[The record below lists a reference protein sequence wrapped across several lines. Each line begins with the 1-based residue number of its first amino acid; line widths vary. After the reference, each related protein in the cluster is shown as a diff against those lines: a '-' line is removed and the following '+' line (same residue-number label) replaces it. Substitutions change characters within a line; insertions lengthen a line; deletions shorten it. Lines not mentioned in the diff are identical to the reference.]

1 MKLSFWRKTA
11 AVLMAALL
19 ALSTPVLALSETLEA
34 AATAEPTAAPAAT
47 VTPVVTEA
55 PVETEATTAPEAT
68 TVPEA
73 TETAIVTEDP
83 AAMETPVAA
92 VAPAVVNAPMAE
104 TTPVPTP
111 PIPRAGNLASEQLVF
126 HCTTDETHADQ
137 VSNGGSYYKYDTGS
151 MTYDEARGVW
161 TATMK
166 VTNIQ
171 TLLTFGRICP
181 DKVWGKKHYH
191 TDENGN
197 TVRMATVTVVWNA
210 ETSKWEP
217 EGGAYVIN
225 VWCPTKP
232 SKPTLPTDNYLGST
246 RAITV
251 KDSSNPASEKLTYFR
266 YLKTGTYSFGEVTK
280 DEQGTFWC
288 DLTITDLDYYVQEFN
303 TAKNVSY
310 KIDPTANNSV
320 FVYKFKYI
328 GSSDYKQD
336 GSGWTLDASS
346 YDVSKGETSKTGK
359 VLYVTSLYTVTYT
372 DGVNGTAFANQ
383 SYDVKPGSATPAFE
397 GEPTRANYTF
407 AGWQPEV
414 AETVTADVTYTA
426 QWKLAQPAT
435 PSGSNSIKELFKFH
449 CVTTP
454 DEHADQTYNWFGSFV
469 KYNGDMAWDET
480 RGVYTATAKITNVQ
494 TMLSSGVKSPEKVW
508 GCTHYHTDADGKKVM
523 TATIKLVW
531 DPNADGLNAAGTQ
544 THGLWLPD
552 GEQLVNVWH
561 ATQPSAPTIAGLTPR
576 SMGSTVAIRVKDSN
590 GKLNDV
596 VTYFRTLPYCP
607 AGTYAFGPM
616 TKDENGD
623 FWCDLTISNLDYF
636 VSDFNGRN
644 NVSYKIDT
652 AKTTTTFV
660 YKLKYVGDKV
670 NYKQD
675 GTGWT
680 VDSSSWTNGETQ
692 KISKIL
698 YVAKPCTIT
707 YTDGV
712 NGTAFADQVYTD
724 VLEGSATP
732 AFVGKPTREGYVFTG
747 WDPEVAQTVNGDATY
762 TAKWGEDK
770 NGNGFPDDL
779 EDKFIVTYTDGVNG
793 EAFEDQVYSDLLS
806 GLDTPAFQGD
816 TPARKGY
823 VFMGWNPAVTD
834 KVSESVIY
842 TAQWELDENNNGIP
856 DKEEERYSVTY
867 TDGVNGEAF
876 ADQVYSDLLEGLNT
890 PEFNGTPER
899 KGYVFAGWEPE
910 VAKTVSGN
918 ATYTAKW
925 DEDKNNNGKPDKDE
939 TTYTVIYTD
948 GVADE
953 EVFADQKTEGL
964 LEGLD
969 TPAFNGTPE
978 RKGYVFAGW
987 QPEVAKTVSGNAT
1000 YTALWT
1006 ADKNGNGIPDD
1017 QEEHFTVTYT
1027 DGTKKHTAFADQVF
1041 TGLVKGEATPSF
1053 DGKPTRK
1060 GYKFLGWKP
1069 EVEQTVSGN
1078 ATYIAQWAKIE
1089 AADEDEVPKTGDT
1102 TASSMATM
1110 LMSLACMG
1118 LAVMLLLARSKAQKN
1133 R

>member
-11 AVLMAALL
+11 AVLMAVLL

-232 SKPTLPTDNYLGST
+232 SKPTLPTNSTGST

-372 DGVNGTAFANQ
+372 DGV
-383 SYDVKPGSATPAFE
+383 S
-397 GEPTRANYTF
+397 
-407 AGWQPEV
+407 
-414 AETVTADVTYTA
+414 
-426 QWKLAQPAT
+426 
-435 PSGSNSIKELFKFH
+435 
-449 CVTTP
+449 
-454 DEHADQTYNWFGSFV
+454 
-469 KYNGDMAWDET
+469 
-480 RGVYTATAKITNVQ
+480 
-494 TMLSSGVKSPEKVW
+494 
-508 GCTHYHTDADGKKVM
+508 
-523 TATIKLVW
+523 
-531 DPNADGLNAAGTQ
+531 
-544 THGLWLPD
+544 
-552 GEQLVNVWH
+552 
-561 ATQPSAPTIAGLTPR
+561 
-576 SMGSTVAIRVKDSN
+576 
-590 GKLNDV
+590 
-596 VTYFRTLPYCP
+596 
-607 AGTYAFGPM
+607 
-616 TKDENGD
+616 
-623 FWCDLTISNLDYF
+623 
-636 VSDFNGRN
+636 
-644 NVSYKIDT
+644 
-652 AKTTTTFV
+652 
-660 YKLKYVGDKV
+660 
-670 NYKQD
+670 
-675 GTGWT
+675 
-680 VDSSSWTNGETQ
+680 
-692 KISKIL
+692 
-698 YVAKPCTIT
+698 
-707 YTDGV
+707 
-712 NGTAFADQVYTD
+712 
-724 VLEGSATP
+724 
-732 AFVGKPTREGYVFTG
+732 
-747 WDPEVAQTVNGDATY
+747 
-762 TAKWGEDK
+762 
-770 NGNGFPDDL
+770 
-779 EDKFIVTYTDGVNG
+779 G

-806 GLDTPAFQGD
+806 GLDTPAFNG
-816 TPARKGY
+816 TPARKDY

-834 KVSESVIY
+834 KVTESVIY
-842 TAQWELDENNNGIP
+842 TAQWELDENGNGIP

-867 TDGVNGEAF
+867 TDGVSGEAF
-876 ADQVYSDLLEGLNT
+876 EDQVYSDLLEGLNT
-890 PEFNGTPER
+890 PEFNGTPEC
-899 KGYVFAGWEPE
+899 KGYVFAGWQPE

-939 TTYTVIYTD
+939 QTYTVIYTD

-1006 ADKNGNGIPDD
+1006 ADKNGNGVPDD

-1069 EVEQTVSGN
+1069 EVAKTVSGN
-1078 ATYIAQWAKIE
+1078 ATYTAKWAKIE

-1102 TASSMATM
+1102 AASSMATM
-1110 LMSLACMG
+1110 LTSLACMG

>member
-73 TETAIVTEDP
+73 TE
-83 AAMETPVAA
+83 AAETPV
-92 VAPAVVNAPMAE
+92 PE
-104 TTPVPTP
+104 TTNASQEVPAKAA
-111 PIPRAGNLASEQLVF
+111 PIELLPIDGDVSINAKKPSKLQKTIVDKMEIRAYAMGSEKYGSEMSSCSPSVKAKGVSYEIGAVEGSAEEGWYTTVTF
-126 HCTTDETHADQ
+126 HFRSGDAFELKARDNFNTLYPWSDKLNGDWSYHFTEEWPADQ
-137 VSNGGSYYKYDTGS
+137 VLTLYRVNNKWCVKSKDGSYSDNLKS
-151 MTYDEARGVW
+151 
-161 TATMK
+161 
-166 VTNIQ
+166 NINNYIHIY
-171 TLLTFGRICP
+171 LAVP
-181 DKVWGKKHYH
+181 
-191 TDENGN
+191 
-197 TVRMATVTVVWNA
+197 AAA
-210 ETSKWEP
+210 E
-217 EGGAYVIN
+217 
-225 VWCPTKP
+225 
-232 SKPTLPTDNYLGST
+232 
-246 RAITV
+246 
-251 KDSSNPASEKLTYFR
+251 
-266 YLKTGTYSFGEVTK
+266 
-280 DEQGTFWC
+280 
-288 DLTITDLDYYVQEFN
+288 
-303 TAKNVSY
+303 
-310 KIDPTANNSV
+310 
-320 FVYKFKYI
+320 
-328 GSSDYKQD
+328 
-336 GSGWTLDASS
+336 
-346 YDVSKGETSKTGK
+346 
-359 VLYVTSLYTVTYT
+359 YTVTYT
-372 DGVNGTAFANQ
+372 DGVNGAVFADQ
-383 SYDVKPGSATPAFE
+383 TYTVKEGDPTPAFV
-397 GEPTRANYTF
+397 GEPTRKGYAFT
-407 AGWQPEV
+407 GWQPEV
-414 AETVTADVTYTA
+414 AATVTDNATYTA
-426 QWKLAQPAT
+426 QWIAEPAV
-435 PSGSNSIKELFKFH
+435 PSGSNSIIELFKFH
-449 CVTTP
+449 CTTMP
-454 DEHADQTYNWFGSFV
+454 EDHADQPYNWFGTHV
-469 KYNGDMAWDET
+469 KYNGDMKWDNT
-480 RGVYTATAKITNVQ
+480 RGVFTATAKITNVQ
-494 TMLSSGVKSPEKVW
+494 TLLFYGTHSPEKVW
-508 GCTHYHTDADGKKVM
+508 KHKHYHTDATGKDVR
-523 TATIKLVW
+523 TATINLVW

-552 GEQLVNVWH
+552 GEQLVNVWCYT
-561 ATQPSAPTIAGLTPR
+561 APAAPDPSKISTKVLRVEESESARNNTIYY
-576 SMGSTVAIRVKDSN
+576 VKN
-590 GKLNDV
+590 LI
-596 VTYFRTLPYCP
+596 P
-607 AGTYAFGPM
+607 GTYTLTELP
-616 TKDENGD
+616 KDANGT
-623 FWCDLTISNLDYF
+623 FWYDLTITDLTPYVDAFQTKYSPDKSKVYELDTEKNLATY
-636 VSDFNGRN
+636 
-644 NVSYKIDT
+644 SYKLS
-652 AKTTTTFV
+652 
-660 YKLKYVGDKV
+660 YKATGTVVD
-670 NYKQD
+670 YKQD
-675 GTGWT
+675 GSGWT
-680 VDSSSWTNGETQ
+680 VDASSWNNNKEQWNG
-692 KISKIL
+692 KYL
-698 YVAKPCTIT
+698 YVTAAGFSSVT

-712 NGTAFADQVYTD
+712 DGSIFADQVYAKVKNGT
-724 VLEGSATP
+724 ATP
-732 AFVGKPTREGYVFTG
+732 AFNGDLTREGYVFTG
-747 WDPEVAQTVNGDATY
+747 WDPEVAATVNGDATY

-779 EDKFIVTYTDGVNG
+779 EDKFIVTYTDGVSG

-806 GLDTPAFQGD
+806 GLDTPAFNG

-842 TAQWELDENNNGIP
+842 TAQWELDENSNGIP
-856 DKEEERYSVTY
+856 DKEEEHYSVTY
-867 TDGVNGEAF
+867 TDGVSGEAF
-876 ADQVYSDLLEGLNT
+876 EDQVYSDLLEGLNT

-899 KGYVFAGWEPE
+899 KGYVFAGWQPE

-939 TTYTVIYTD
+939 KTYTVIYTD

-987 QPEVAKTVSGNAT
+987 QPEVAKTVSGDAT

-1006 ADKNGNGIPDD
+1006 ADKNGNGVPDD

-1078 ATYIAQWAKIE
+1078 ATYTAQWSKIE
-1089 AADEDEVPKTGDT
+1089 STDEDDVPKTGDT

-1110 LMSLACMG
+1110 LTSLACMG

>member
-19 ALSTPVLALSETLEA
+19 ALSTPVLALSETVEA
-34 AATAEPTAAPAAT
+34 AATAETTAAPAAT
-47 VTPVVTEA
+47 ETPVVTKA

-68 TVPEA
+68 EAAETTVPETTNA
-73 TETAIVTEDP
+73 SQE
-83 AAMETPVAA
+83 
-92 VAPAVVNAPMAE
+92 APAKAAPIELLPIDGDVSINARKPSKLQKTNVDKMQIRAFAMGSE
-104 TTPVPTP
+104 KYGSEMSSCSPSVKAKGVSYEIGAVEGSEEEGWYTTVT
-111 PIPRAGNLASEQLVF
+111 F
-126 HCTTDETHADQ
+126 HFKSGDAFELKARDNFNTLYPWSDKLNGDWAYHFTDEHPADQ
-137 VSNGGSYYKYDTGS
+137 V
-151 MTYDEARGVW
+151 
-161 TATMK
+161 
-166 VTNIQ
+166 
-171 TLLTFGRICP
+171 LTFGWVNNSWKAKYP
-181 DKVWGKKHYH
+181 DGHY
-191 TDENGN
+191 
-197 TVRMATVTVVWNA
+197 
-210 ETSKWEP
+210 
-217 EGGAYVIN
+217 
-225 VWCPTKP
+225 
-232 SKPTLPTDNYLGST
+232 
-246 RAITV
+246 
-251 KDSSNPASEKLTYFR
+251 SNNIISE
-266 YLKTGTYSFGEVTK
+266 
-280 DEQGTFWC
+280 
-288 DLTITDLDYYVQEFN
+288 
-303 TAKNVSY
+303 
-310 KIDPTANNSV
+310 TANIIY
-320 FVYKFKYI
+320 VY
-328 GSSDYKQD
+328 
-336 GSGWTLDASS
+336 L
-346 YDVSKGETSKTGK
+346 
-359 VLYVTSLYTVTYT
+359 SLPAAAEYTVTYT
-372 DGVNGTAFANQ
+372 DGANGAVFADQ
-383 SYDVKPGSATPAFE
+383 SYTVKEGDATPAFN
-397 GEPTRANYTF
+397 GEPTREGYTF
-407 AGWQPEV
+407 VGWQPEV
-414 AETVTADVTYTA
+414 AATVTANATYTA

-531 DPNADGLNAAGTQ
+531 DPSADGLNAAGTQ

-561 ATQPSAPTIAGLTPR
+561 ATQPSAPTIPGLTPR

-770 NGNGFPDDL
+770 NDNGLPDDL

-806 GLDTPAFQGD
+806 GLDTPAFNG

-823 VFMGWNPAVTD
+823 VFRGWNPAVTD

-842 TAQWELDENNNGIP
+842 TAQWEQDENNNGIP

-867 TDGVNGEAF
+867 TDGVSGEAF
-876 ADQVYSDLLEGLNT
+876 EDQVYSDLLEGLNT
-890 PEFNGTPER
+890 PAFNGTPER

-910 VAKTVSGN
+910 VAQTVSGN

-939 TTYTVIYTD
+939 KTYTVIYTD

-987 QPEVAKTVSGNAT
+987 QPEVAKTVSGDAT

-1006 ADKNGNGIPDD
+1006 ADKNGNGVPDD

-1027 DGTKKHTAFADQVF
+1027 DGAKKHTAFADQVF

-1078 ATYIAQWAKIE
+1078 ATYTAQWSKIE
-1089 AADEDEVPKTGDT
+1089 STDEDEVPKTGDT

>member
-47 VTPVVTEA
+47 ETPVVTEA
-55 PVETEATTAPEAT
+55 PVETEATAAPEAT

-73 TETAIVTEDP
+73 TE
-83 AAMETPVAA
+83 AAETPV
-92 VAPAVVNAPMAE
+92 PE
-104 TTPVPTP
+104 TTNASQEVPAKAA
-111 PIPRAGNLASEQLVF
+111 PIELLPIDGDVSINAKKPSKLQKTIVDKMEIRAYAMGSEKYGSEMSSCSPSVKAKGVSYEIGAVEGSAEEGWYTTVTF
-126 HCTTDETHADQ
+126 HFRSGDAFELKARDNFNTLYPWSDKLNGDWSYHFTEEWPADQ
-137 VSNGGSYYKYDTGS
+137 VLTLYRVNNKWCVKSKDGSYSDNLKS
-151 MTYDEARGVW
+151 
-161 TATMK
+161 
-166 VTNIQ
+166 NINNYIHIY
-171 TLLTFGRICP
+171 LAVP
-181 DKVWGKKHYH
+181 
-191 TDENGN
+191 
-197 TVRMATVTVVWNA
+197 AAA
-210 ETSKWEP
+210 E
-217 EGGAYVIN
+217 
-225 VWCPTKP
+225 
-232 SKPTLPTDNYLGST
+232 
-246 RAITV
+246 
-251 KDSSNPASEKLTYFR
+251 
-266 YLKTGTYSFGEVTK
+266 
-280 DEQGTFWC
+280 
-288 DLTITDLDYYVQEFN
+288 
-303 TAKNVSY
+303 
-310 KIDPTANNSV
+310 
-320 FVYKFKYI
+320 
-328 GSSDYKQD
+328 
-336 GSGWTLDASS
+336 
-346 YDVSKGETSKTGK
+346 
-359 VLYVTSLYTVTYT
+359 YTVTYT
-372 DGVNGTAFANQ
+372 DGVNGAVFADQ
-383 SYDVKPGSATPAFE
+383 TYTVKEGDPTPAFV
-397 GEPTRANYTF
+397 GEPTRKGYAFT
-407 AGWQPEV
+407 GWQPEV
-414 AETVTADVTYTA
+414 AVTVTDNATYTA

-561 ATQPSAPTIAGLTPR
+561 ATQPSAPTIPGLTPR

-747 WDPEVAQTVNGDATY
+747 WDPEVAATVNGDATY

-779 EDKFIVTYTDGVNG
+779 EDKFIVTYTDGVSG

-806 GLDTPAFQGD
+806 GLDTPAFNG

-842 TAQWELDENNNGIP
+842 TAQWELDENSNGIP
-856 DKEEERYSVTY
+856 DKEEEHYSVTY
-867 TDGVNGEAF
+867 TDGVSGEAF
-876 ADQVYSDLLEGLNT
+876 EDQVYSDLLEGLNT

-899 KGYVFAGWEPE
+899 KGYVFAGWQPE

-939 TTYTVIYTD
+939 KTYTVIYTD

-987 QPEVAKTVSGNAT
+987 KPEVAKTVSGNAT

-1006 ADKNGNGIPDD
+1006 ADKNGNGVPDD

-1027 DGTKKHTAFADQVF
+1027 DGAKKHTVFADQVF

-1078 ATYIAQWAKIE
+1078 ATYTAQWSKIE
-1089 AADEDEVPKTGDT
+1089 STDEDDVPKTGDT

-1110 LMSLACMG
+1110 LTSLACMG

>member
-73 TETAIVTEDP
+73 TE
-83 AAMETPVAA
+83 AAETPV
-92 VAPAVVNAPMAE
+92 PE
-104 TTPVPTP
+104 TTNASQEVPAKAA
-111 PIPRAGNLASEQLVF
+111 PIELLPIDGDVSINAKKPSKLQKTIVDKMEIRAYAMGSEKYGSEMSSCSPSVKAKGVSYEIGAVEGSAEEGWYTTVTF
-126 HCTTDETHADQ
+126 HFRSGDAFELKARDNFNTLYPWSDKLNGDWSYHFTEEWPADQ
-137 VSNGGSYYKYDTGS
+137 VLTLYRVNNKWCVKSKDGSYSDNLKS
-151 MTYDEARGVW
+151 
-161 TATMK
+161 
-166 VTNIQ
+166 NINNYIHIY
-171 TLLTFGRICP
+171 LAVP
-181 DKVWGKKHYH
+181 
-191 TDENGN
+191 
-197 TVRMATVTVVWNA
+197 AAA
-210 ETSKWEP
+210 E
-217 EGGAYVIN
+217 
-225 VWCPTKP
+225 
-232 SKPTLPTDNYLGST
+232 
-246 RAITV
+246 
-251 KDSSNPASEKLTYFR
+251 
-266 YLKTGTYSFGEVTK
+266 
-280 DEQGTFWC
+280 
-288 DLTITDLDYYVQEFN
+288 
-303 TAKNVSY
+303 
-310 KIDPTANNSV
+310 
-320 FVYKFKYI
+320 
-328 GSSDYKQD
+328 
-336 GSGWTLDASS
+336 
-346 YDVSKGETSKTGK
+346 
-359 VLYVTSLYTVTYT
+359 YTVTYT
-372 DGVNGTAFANQ
+372 DGVNGAVFADQ
-383 SYDVKPGSATPAFE
+383 TYTVKEGDPTPAFV
-397 GEPTRANYTF
+397 GEPTRKGYAFT
-407 AGWQPEV
+407 GWQPEV
-414 AETVTADVTYTA
+414 AATVTDNATYTA
-426 QWKLAQPAT
+426 QWIAEPAV
-435 PSGSNSIKELFKFH
+435 PSGSNSIIELFKFH
-449 CVTTP
+449 CTTMP
-454 DEHADQTYNWFGSFV
+454 EDHADQPYNWFGTHV
-469 KYNGDMAWDET
+469 KYNGDMKWDNT
-480 RGVYTATAKITNVQ
+480 RGVFTATAKITNVQ
-494 TMLSSGVKSPEKVW
+494 TLLFYGTHSPEKVW
-508 GCTHYHTDADGKKVM
+508 KHKHYHTDATGKDVR
-523 TATIKLVW
+523 TATINLVW

-552 GEQLVNVWH
+552 GEQLVNVWCYT
-561 ATQPSAPTIAGLTPR
+561 APAAPDPSKISTKVLRVEESESARNNTIYY
-576 SMGSTVAIRVKDSN
+576 VKN
-590 GKLNDV
+590 LI
-596 VTYFRTLPYCP
+596 P
-607 AGTYAFGPM
+607 GTYTLTELP
-616 TKDENGD
+616 KDANGT
-623 FWCDLTISNLDYF
+623 FWYDLTITDLTPYVDAFQTKYSPDKSKVYELDTEKNLATY
-636 VSDFNGRN
+636 
-644 NVSYKIDT
+644 SYKLS
-652 AKTTTTFV
+652 
-660 YKLKYVGDKV
+660 YKATGTVVD
-670 NYKQD
+670 YKQD
-675 GTGWT
+675 GSGWT
-680 VDSSSWTNGETQ
+680 VDASSWNNNKEQWNG
-692 KISKIL
+692 KYL
-698 YVAKPCTIT
+698 YVTAAGFSSVT

-712 NGTAFADQVYTD
+712 DGSIFADQVYAKVKNGT
-724 VLEGSATP
+724 ATP
-732 AFVGKPTREGYVFTG
+732 AFNGDLTREGYVFTG
-747 WDPEVAQTVNGDATY
+747 WDPEVAATVNGDATY

-779 EDKFIVTYTDGVNG
+779 EDKFIVTYTDGVSG

-806 GLDTPAFQGD
+806 GLDTPAFNG

-842 TAQWELDENNNGIP
+842 TAQWELDENSNGIP
-856 DKEEERYSVTY
+856 DKEEEHYSVTY
-867 TDGVNGEAF
+867 TDGVSGEAF
-876 ADQVYSDLLEGLNT
+876 EDQVYSDLLEGLNT

-899 KGYVFAGWEPE
+899 KGYVFAGWQPE

-939 TTYTVIYTD
+939 KTYTVIYTD

-987 QPEVAKTVSGNAT
+987 KPEVAKTVSGNAT

-1006 ADKNGNGIPDD
+1006 ADKNGNGVPDD

-1078 ATYIAQWAKIE
+1078 ATYTAQWSKIE
-1089 AADEDEVPKTGDT
+1089 STDEDDVPKTGDT

-1110 LMSLACMG
+1110 LTSLACMG

>member
-232 SKPTLPTDNYLGST
+232 SKPTLPTNSTGST

-383 SYDVKPGSATPAFE
+383 SYDVKPGSATPAFV
-397 GEPTRANYTF
+397 GE
-407 AGWQPEV
+407 
-414 AETVTADVTYTA
+414 
-426 QWKLAQPAT
+426 
-435 PSGSNSIKELFKFH
+435 
-449 CVTTP
+449 
-454 DEHADQTYNWFGSFV
+454 
-469 KYNGDMAWDET
+469 
-480 RGVYTATAKITNVQ
+480 
-494 TMLSSGVKSPEKVW
+494 
-508 GCTHYHTDADGKKVM
+508 
-523 TATIKLVW
+523 
-531 DPNADGLNAAGTQ
+531 
-544 THGLWLPD
+544 
-552 GEQLVNVWH
+552 
-561 ATQPSAPTIAGLTPR
+561 
-576 SMGSTVAIRVKDSN
+576 
-590 GKLNDV
+590 
-596 VTYFRTLPYCP
+596 
-607 AGTYAFGPM
+607 
-616 TKDENGD
+616 
-623 FWCDLTISNLDYF
+623 
-636 VSDFNGRN
+636 
-644 NVSYKIDT
+644 
-652 AKTTTTFV
+652 
-660 YKLKYVGDKV
+660 
-670 NYKQD
+670 
-675 GTGWT
+675 
-680 VDSSSWTNGETQ
+680 
-692 KISKIL
+692 
-698 YVAKPCTIT
+698 
-707 YTDGV
+707 
-712 NGTAFADQVYTD
+712 
-724 VLEGSATP
+724 
-732 AFVGKPTREGYVFTG
+732 PTREGYAFTG
-747 WDPEVAQTVNGDATY
+747 W
-762 TAKWGEDK
+762 
-770 NGNGFPDDL
+770 
-779 EDKFIVTYTDGVNG
+779 
-793 EAFEDQVYSDLLS
+793 
-806 GLDTPAFQGD
+806 
-816 TPARKGY
+816 
-823 VFMGWNPAVTD
+823 
-834 KVSESVIY
+834 
-842 TAQWELDENNNGIP
+842 
-856 DKEEERYSVTY
+856 
-867 TDGVNGEAF
+867 
-876 ADQVYSDLLEGLNT
+876 
-890 PEFNGTPER
+890 
-899 KGYVFAGWEPE
+899 
-910 VAKTVSGN
+910 
-918 ATYTAKW
+918 
-925 DEDKNNNGKPDKDE
+925 
-939 TTYTVIYTD
+939 
-948 GVADE
+948 
-953 EVFADQKTEGL
+953 
-964 LEGLD
+964 
-969 TPAFNGTPE
+969 
-978 RKGYVFAGW
+978 
-987 QPEVAKTVSGNAT
+987 
-1000 YTALWT
+1000 
-1006 ADKNGNGIPDD
+1006 
-1017 QEEHFTVTYT
+1017 
-1027 DGTKKHTAFADQVF
+1027 
-1041 TGLVKGEATPSF
+1041 
-1053 DGKPTRK
+1053 
-1060 GYKFLGWKP
+1060 
-1069 EVEQTVSGN
+1069 
-1078 ATYIAQWAKIE
+1078 
-1089 AADEDEVPKTGDT
+1089 
-1102 TASSMATM
+1102 
-1110 LMSLACMG
+1110 
-1118 LAVMLLLARSKAQKN
+1118 
-1133 R
+1133 